1 MVPINQ
7 RSSGV
12 TDKRKTV
19 RNIEVPTSS
28 LSPSDGGQDGGLR
41 PKTAPNTIYRS
52 PTHPNFK
59 EAAYCQSRIV
69 LRYDGPG
76 EAARDEVRVQQQPR
90 GTYTLPVFKGM
101 LRVGG
106 SIELPSLDTNEHLE
120 R

>member
-1 MVPINQ
+1 MIPINQ
-7 RSSGV
+7 KSSGV

-28 LSPSDGGQDGGLR
+28 LSPSDGGGQNAGLR

-76 EAARDEVRVQQQPR
+76 EADRDEVRVQQQPR

-106 SIELPSLDTNEHLE
+106 NKVLSASNSM
-120 R
+120 

>member
-1 MVPINQ
+1 M
-7 RSSGV
+7 
-12 TDKRKTV
+12 V

-28 LSPSDGGQDGGLR
+28 LSPSDGGQDSGLR

-59 EAAYCQSRIV
+59 EDAYCQSRIV

-76 EAARDEVRVQQQPR
+76 EASRDEVMVQQQPR

-106 SIELPSLDTNEHLE
+106 IINFC
-120 R
+120 

>member
-1 MVPINQ
+1 MPINQ
-7 RSSGV
+7 KSSGAS
-12 TDKRKTV
+12 DKRKTV

-28 LSPSDGGQDGGLR
+28 LSPRDDDGGLR

-59 EAAYCQSRIV
+59 EAAYCQTRIV

-76 EAARDEVRVQQQPR
+76 EAALDEVRVQQQPR
-90 GTYTLPVFKGM
+90 GTYTIPVFKGM

-106 SIELPSLDTNEHLE
+106 NMAFF
-120 R
+120 

>member
-1 MVPINQ
+1 M
-7 RSSGV
+7 
-12 TDKRKTV
+12 
-19 RNIEVPTSS
+19 
-28 LSPSDGGQDGGLR
+28 GLR

-59 EAAYCQSRIV
+59 EDAYCQSRIV

-76 EAARDEVRVQQQPR
+76 EASRDEVMVQQQPR

-106 SIELPSLDTNEHLE
+106 IINFYLTLCLPQLVFIFWTNTGLIFYFID